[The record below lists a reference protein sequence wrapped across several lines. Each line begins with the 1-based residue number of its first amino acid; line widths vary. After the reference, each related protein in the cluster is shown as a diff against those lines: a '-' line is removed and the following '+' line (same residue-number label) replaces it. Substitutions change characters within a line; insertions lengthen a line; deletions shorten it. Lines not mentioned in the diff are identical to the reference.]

1 MVCSKTRLRDYL
13 VPVNFHLSKVDELP
27 RPERLPGLWVSLE
40 SRNSS
45 GQWLSYATQGLFVL
59 LEDWR
64 FLVVSE
70 NLPTHIHDLAEGR
83 VCSDRPDY
91 RIHRV
96 GLLILERLPQTFQRV
111 LHLDVVTRLSDLC
124 DPLDLAPLSLL
135 IDPQS
140 LDRFLLLDL
149 VPVDTYD
156 DPVSFLQLLLVTVG
170 RFGDLALK
178 ETRLDSVQ
186 QSPSTF
192 YLVKV
197 LESLL
202 LHLIREPLD
211 VVGSAERVNGVRHA
225 RLLGYDLLCPQRDR
239 RCLF

>member
-1 MVCSKTRLRDYL
+1 MV
-13 VPVNFHLSKVDELP
+13 
-27 RPERLPGLWVSLE
+27 
-40 SRNSS
+40 SS
-45 GQWLSYATQGLFVL
+45 QCGSIAL

-64 FLVVSE
+64 FHVVSE
-70 NLPTHIHDLAEGR
+70 NLPTNVHDLAEGR
-83 VCSDRPDY
+83 VCPDRLDY
-91 RIHRV
+91 RIHTV
-96 GLLILERLPQTFQRV
+96 GLLILERLPQTLQRV
-111 LHLDVVTRLSDLC
+111 LHLDIVTRLSDLY

-135 IDPQS
+135 VDLQR
-140 LDRFLLLDL
+140 LDRLLLLDL

-156 DPVSFLQLLLVTVG
+156 DPVSLLQLLLVTVG
-170 RFGDLALK
+170 RFGYLALK

-186 QSPSTF
+186 QPPSTF

-211 VVGSAERVNGVRHA
+211 VVGSAERVDGVRHA

>member
-1 MVCSKTRLRDYL
+1 MVSSQC
-13 VPVNFHLSKVDELP
+13 
-27 RPERLPGLWVSLE
+27 GSL
-40 SRNSS
+40 
-45 GQWLSYATQGLFVL
+45 AL
-59 LEDWR
+59 LEDWM

-70 NLPTHIHDLAEGR
+70 NLPTHVHDLAEGR
-83 VCSDRPDY
+83 VCPDRLDDG
-91 RIHRV
+91 IHRV
-96 GLLILERLPQTFQRV
+96 GLLILERLPQTLQRV

-170 RFGDLALK
+170 RFGDLALN

-186 QSPSTF
+186 QSPTTF
-192 YLVKV
+192 YLVKL

-211 VVGSAERVNGVRHA
+211 VVGSAEWVDAVRHA
-225 RLLGYDLLCPQRDR
+225 RLLGYHLLCPQRDR